1 MSLRRMYETTII
13 VNVALEDADIDALIN
28 KVIGIVGNHGGKI
41 IETNKW
47 GSLPLAYEI
56 NKKKRGYY
64 VHLVFDTAP
73 STIPVLERFL
83 VLEDA
88 VLRHLTLVLPKK
100 LYDYRAKRALEEGVA
115 YSAMKTKV
123 EKVKEEA
130 LAKTKEAEETE
141 KAKEATKAEE
151 ATESKENAPAEDKA
165 ETAEHIN

>member
-123 EKVKEEA
+123 DKVKEEA
-130 LAKTKEAEETE
+130 LAKKKEAEEAAETE
-141 KAKEATKAEE
+141 KTAEN
-151 ATESKENAPAEDKA
+151 KENAPAEEKA
-165 ETAEHIN
+165 ETAEQIN

>member
-123 EKVKEEA
+123 DKVKEEA
-130 LAKTKEAEETE
+130 LAKKKEAEEAAQKAAEKATE
-141 KAKEATKAEE
+141 KADEG
-151 ATESKENAPAEDKA
+151 KENAPAEEKA
-165 ETAEHIN
+165 ETVEQNN